1 MRSISTTRSDYSSG
15 DDSIIVSTASSSDS
29 EDSDS
34 SDRKST
40 SLRPMPVMKYRS
52 HLLHE
57 LPDDLR
63 LWFAYQHVM
72 QVNAPVSEMAWR
84 LRSYAC
90 ISKEH
95 HTEVIDILN
104 RKDCEAVCLASTLR
118 ALPVMM
124 EFPENEKNKSI
135 KFAGR
140 VQDLVNTYR
149 HVYADLSIDK
159 DTGVALS
166 RLRSSGVASL
176 FNSQQLAFVT
186 IDFSEKSDAYF
197 CTQIWRPILLSGNQI
212 TRRNVERKRSL
223 QSEVIV
229 EKLNVELKRLAKNGS
244 DFPVFDLIC
253 KKQSFVTFVFPLVQ
267 NLARHCIDIKGLR
280 SMDLSLSL
288 STDTR
293 ALLSVGK
300 KKAAK
305 EKKNMQNF
313 INHLATFIASNQSLE
328 YLNLAINGLSG
339 TMISP
344 LATALEKNVKL
355 KQLDLSLNPIGVP
368 LDTDGIQNA
377 GERISDGAQVLAN
390 ALKINRTLTH
400 LSLAACE
407 FDNEAADKIL
417 DLLKNNQTLQQIDL
431 TGNLIDPDHPVF
443 ADPRVVCN
451 DEASAGSSYQSSQEE
466 SLNGW
471 FSWGRR

>member
-1 MRSISTTRSDYSSG
+1 MRSISRARSDYSSD
-15 DDSIIVSTASSSDS
+15 DDSIIVSTASTSDS
-29 EDSDS
+29 EDSDCA
-34 SDRKST
+34 DKKLP
-40 SLRPMPVMKYRS
+40 SLHPKPLMKYRS

-72 QVNAPVSEMAWR
+72 QVNASVSEMAWR

-104 RKDCEAVCLASTLR
+104 RKDCEAVCMASTIR
-118 ALPVMM
+118 ALPIMM

-135 KFAGR
+135 KFSGR
-140 VQDLVNTYR
+140 VQNLVNTYR
-149 HVYADLSIDK
+149 HVHADLSKDK
-159 DTGVALS
+159 DTDVSSS
-166 RLRSSGVASL
+166 RLRSNGVASL
-176 FNSQQLAFVT
+176 FNSQRLEVIT
-186 IDFSEKSDAYF
+186 IDFFEKSDAYF
-197 CTQIWRPILLSGNQI
+197 CTQIWRPVLLSGNHI
-212 TRRNVERKRSL
+212 TRRNDERKRSL
-223 QSEVIV
+223 QSELIV
-229 EKLNVELKRLAKNGS
+229 EKLNAELKRLAKNGR

-253 KKQSFVTFVFPLVQ
+253 KKQSFITFVFPLVR

-293 ALLSVGK
+293 ALLPVGK

-305 EKKNMQNF
+305 DKKNMQNF

-344 LATALEKNVKL
+344 LATALEKNIKL
-355 KQLDLSLNPIGVP
+355 RQLDLSLNPIGVP

-377 GERISDGAQVLAN
+377 GERISDGAQLLAN

-443 ADPRVVCN
+443 ADNRVVCI
-451 DEASAGSSYQSSQEE
+451 DEASLDSSYQSSHEE

-471 FSWGRR
+471 FSWGRW

>member
-1 MRSISTTRSDYSSG
+1 MRSISRARSDYSSD
-15 DDSIIVSTASSSDS
+15 DDSIIVSTASTSDS
-29 EDSDS
+29 EDSDCA
-34 SDRKST
+34 DKKLP
-40 SLRPMPVMKYRS
+40 SLHPKPLMKYRS

-72 QVNAPVSEMAWR
+72 QVNASVSEMAWR

-104 RKDCEAVCLASTLR
+104 RREYEEVCIASTRR

-124 EFPENEKNKSI
+124 KFLENEKNKSI
-135 KFAGR
+135 KFSGR

-149 HVYADLSIDK
+149 HIHADLSIDMNT
-159 DTGVALS
+159 DVTLS
-166 RLRSSGVASL
+166 RIRSSGVASL
-176 FNSQQLAFVT
+176 FKSQHLEAIT
-186 IDFSEKSDAYF
+186 IDLSEKSDAYF
-197 CTQIWRPILLSGNQI
+197 CTEIWRPILLSGNQ
-212 TRRNVERKRSL
+212 TRRRKVERKIAI

-229 EKLNVELKRLAKNGS
+229 EKLNAELKELAKNRRNY
-244 DFPVFDLIC
+244 PVFDLIC
-253 KKQSFVTFVFPLVQ
+253 KKQSFLTFVFPLVR
-267 NLARHCIDIKGLR
+267 NLAKHCIDIKGLR
-280 SMDLSLSL
+280 SMDLSL

-300 KKAAK
+300 KKAEK
-305 EKKNMQNF
+305 EKKNMLNF
-313 INHLATFIASNQSLE
+313 INYLATFIAGNQSLE
-328 YLNLAINGLSG
+328 CLNLAINGLSG

-344 LATALEKNVKL
+344 LAAALEKNAKL
-355 KQLDLSLNPIGVP
+355 KRLDLSLNPIDVP

-451 DEASAGSSYQSSQEE
+451 DEAFLVSSYQSSQEE
-466 SLNGW
+466 VSNAR
-471 FSWGRR
+471 FS